1 MMSGAAGD
9 VRLGED
15 KEKIAVMSETGTW
28 TANARCVA
36 GLILI
41 AIEST
46 LSWWHA
52 SAHVVLMCG
61 RCAFA

>member
-1 MMSGAAGD
+1 MD

-15 KEKIAVMSETGTW
+15 KEKIAPVMSETGTW
-28 TANARCVA
+28 TANSRCVT

-41 AIEST
+41 ATESM

-61 RCAFA
+61 RCAFE